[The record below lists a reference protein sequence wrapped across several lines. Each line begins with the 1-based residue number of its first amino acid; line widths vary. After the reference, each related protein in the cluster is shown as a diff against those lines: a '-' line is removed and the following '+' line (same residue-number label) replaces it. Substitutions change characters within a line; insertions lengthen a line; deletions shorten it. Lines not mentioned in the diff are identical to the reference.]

1 MTKQL
6 DQNEI
11 AYLKH
16 KQEQDE
22 LDFKAICW
30 GNKML
35 RINKSW
41 INSVMLAD
49 KEEIIGD
56 DSVED
61 INKYIDII
69 NKKLNLPF

>member
-16 KQEQDE
+16 KQGQDE
-22 LDFKAICW
+22 LNFKAICW
-30 GNKML
+30 ANKLL
-35 RINKSW
+35 RVNKEW

-56 DSVED
+56 ESIKD